1 MQLDI
6 RGHHLSELEIDS
18 IERAYPTAS
27 VRIVEIDDY
36 RQPKI
41 TRTDEDP
48 STLPGTSQ
56 ESTESPGQNRNDP
69 QPEQE
74 TQNKGNLLLTP
85 NQPSQ
90 YNFPKKR
97 YGNQYRSVQ
106 STWFSEYPWLH
117 YDEKK
122 TLFCYICS
130 NQYLNGNLASAKN
143 TEQAFTSNGFL
154 NPMAC
159 LL

>member
-1 MQLDI
+1 M
-6 RGHHLSELEIDS
+6 SKTNSIDK
-18 IERAYPTAS
+18 YFQKVT
-27 VRIVEIDDY
+27 

-41 TRTDEDP
+41 ARTDEDL

-90 YNFPKKR
+90 
-97 YGNQYRSVQ
+97 
-106 STWFSEYPWLH
+106 
-117 YDEKK
+117 
-122 TLFCYICS
+122 
-130 NQYLNGNLASAKN
+130 
-143 TEQAFTSNGFL
+143 
-154 NPMAC
+154 
-159 LL
+159 